1 MRNGHRGK
9 SHATPV
15 HVHAHA
21 CAHAAIG
28 NITCSRGGA
37 SGTEFTVQPAGRV
50 KGGSIR
56 MRPPWEIVV
65 ALKLPR
71 TGIHTY
77 TYMRS
82 MHACMLALRVPLRR
96 ATSTRSSLARHAI
109 ELSLNVRG
117 HTGCGG
123 TAHSPSFEGGQH
135 ARSLRFS
142 VRLRPRALSV
152 ETCRRGAGRVGRA
165 WVCVALAGP
174 DFASFERPLH
184 RCYRD

>member
-9 SHATPV
+9 SHAAPV

-77 TYMRS
+77 TYMRMR
-82 MHACMLALRVPLRR
+82 MHACVHACVH
-96 ATSTRSSLARHAI
+96 AGLARTVA
-109 ELSLNVRG
+109 
-117 HTGCGG
+117 
-123 TAHSPSFEGGQH
+123 
-135 ARSLRFS
+135 ARYVNPLVSCT
-142 VRLRPRALSV
+142 PRNRTLV
-152 ETCRRGAGRVGRA
+152 ERA
-165 WVCVALAGP
+165 WSHWLRWHSSQP
-174 DFASFERPLH
+174 IF
-184 RCYRD
+184 